1 MQRINNILVVIDR
14 KTDSGALIDRA
25 VTLDQRNQAR
35 LTIVTVAEEFP
46 PELPT
51 PVTVPPTGVEALA
64 IDIIEEFSLWNICK
78 YGNS

>member
-1 MQRINNILVVIDR
+1 MQGFKNILVVIDP
-14 KTDSGALIDRA
+14 KTDSGALIERA
-25 VTLDQRNQAR
+25 VTLGQRNQAR

-51 PVTVPPTGVEALA
+51 PVAVPSTGVEAPA

>member
-1 MQRINNILVVIDR
+1 MQRFNNFLVIIDR
-14 KTDSGALIDRA
+14 KTDGRALIEHA
-25 VTLDQRNQAR
+25 VTLGQRNQAR

-51 PVTVPPTGVEALA
+51 PVAVPPTGVEALA

>member
-1 MQRINNILVVIDR
+1 MQRFNNFLVIIDR
-14 KTDSGALIDRA
+14 KTDGGALIEHA
-25 VTLDQRNQAR
+25 VTLGQRNQAR

-51 PVTVPPTGVEALA
+51 PAAVPPTGVEALA